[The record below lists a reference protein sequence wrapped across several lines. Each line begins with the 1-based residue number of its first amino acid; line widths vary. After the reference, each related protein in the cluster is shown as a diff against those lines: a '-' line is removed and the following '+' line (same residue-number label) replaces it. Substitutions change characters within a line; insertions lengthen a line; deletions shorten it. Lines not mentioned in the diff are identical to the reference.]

1 MRLLAILLFITSIAS
16 AQCLKAPTFLV
27 STPKGVSTVIG
38 WQKNVCANGYSIR
51 IRPVGI
57 GFWRTI
63 AVADTNRKEVF
74 GLNYSTDYEYQ
85 IASKDSTTLSNYSTI
100 RQFRTLCECL
110 VPTIV
115 IDSIGYNGLLFYI
128 DDDTCGIK
136 YVVKIKKQTDLYW
149 NDVVKSDSTQTFVID
164 CLESNTGYVWRYKR
178 ICSNTGYSSLFGP
191 TWYVKTL

>member
-1 MRLLAILLFITSIAS
+1 MRILLLLLLTINAS

-27 STPKGVSTVIG
+27 STPKGLSTVIG

-51 IRPVGI
+51 IRPVGVS
-57 GFWRTI
+57 FWRTI

-74 GLNYSTDYEYQ
+74 GLNYSTEYEYQ
-85 IASKDSTTLSNYSTI
+85 VASKDSTTLSSYSTI
-100 RQFRTLCECL
+100 RKFSTLCECL

-136 YVVKIKKQTDLYW
+136 YVVRIKKQTDLYW
-149 NDVVKSDSTQTFVID
+149 YDVVKSDSTQTFVID

-178 ICSNTGYSSLFGP
+178 ICSNTGYSSPFGP

>member
-1 MRLLAILLFITSIAS
+1 M
-16 AQCLKAPTFLV
+16 
-27 STPKGVSTVIG
+27 
-38 WQKNVCANGYSIR
+38 
-51 IRPVGI
+51 
-57 GFWRTI
+57 
-63 AVADTNRKEVF
+63 ADTNRKEVF

>member
-51 IRPVGI
+51 IRPVGVS
-57 GFWRTI
+57 FWRTI

-85 IASKDSTTLSNYSTI
+85 VASRDSQSLSSYSTI
-100 RQFRTLCECL
+100 RKFSTLCECL

-178 ICSNTGYSSLFGP
+178 ICSNTGYSSSYGP

>member
-1 MRLLAILLFITSIAS
+1 MRILLFFLLTINAS

-27 STPKGVSTVIG
+27 STPKGLSTVIG
-38 WQKNVCANGYSIR
+38 WQKNMCANAYSIR
-51 IRPVGI
+51 IRPVGLS
-57 GFWRTI
+57 FWRTI

-85 IASKDSTTLSNYSTI
+85 IASRDSQSLSSYSTI

-115 IDSIGYNGLLFYI
+115 IDSIGYNGFLFYI

-136 YVVKIKKQTDLYW
+136 YVVNIKKQSDPYW
-149 NDVVKSDSTQTFVID
+149 YNLQKSDSIQTFVLD
-164 CLESNTGYVWRYKR
+164 GLESNTGYLWRYKR
-178 ICSNTGYSSLFGP
+178 ICSNTGYSSPYGP

>member
-51 IRPVGI
+51 IRPVGVN
-57 GFWRTI
+57 FWRTI
-63 AVADTNRKEVF
+63 TVADTNRKEVF

-85 IASKDSTTLSNYSTI
+85 IASRDSQSLSSYSTI

-128 DDDTCGIK
+128 DDDSCGIK
-136 YVVKIKKQTDLYW
+136 YVVRIKKPTDVYW
-149 NDVVKSDSTQTFVID
+149 YDIQKSDTTQTFVLD
-164 CLESNTGYVWRYKR
+164 GLESNTGYVWKYKR
-178 ICSNTGYSSLFGP
+178 ICSNTGYSSSYGP

>member
-1 MRLLAILLFITSIAS
+1 MRLLATLLFITSIAS

-51 IRPVGI
+51 IRPVGLS
-57 GFWRTI
+57 FWRTI

-74 GLNYSTDYEYQ
+74 ALNYSTEYEYQ
-85 IASKDSTTLSNYSTI
+85 IASRDSQSLSSYSTI

-115 IDSIGYNGLLFYI
+115 IDSIGYNGFLFYI

-136 YVVKIKKQTDLYW
+136 YVVNIKKQSDPYW
-149 NDVVKSDSTQTFVID
+149 YNLQKSDSTQTFVLD
-164 CLESNTGYVWRYKR
+164 GLESNTGYLWRYKR
-178 ICSNTGYSSLFGP
+178 ICSNTGYSSPYGP